1 LGLAVDPMMV
11 PLFADLARVMR
22 KTTAPVAKQLKC
34 YSEIQGRM
42 FTALRNDLIFYL
54 GAVHLLRSLMEHGLP
69 VCRPDIAPQIDR
81 RCEVS
86 DSYNLNLALHMI
98 EQDSILP
105 DGITLNEIKIGRDGR
120 ILILTGPN
128 RGGKTTY
135 MQGIGLVQLLAQ
147 IGCYV
152 PGTSALISPVDQ
164 IYTHFPLE
172 EQPDADTG
180 RFGDEAARIAK
191 IFEQVTR
198 NSLVLLNESLSS
210 TSLGE
215 SLYLAQDIVRIL
227 RRLGAR
233 AIFSTHIHELA
244 ERAGEMNASTPGDS
258 QIASIVSSPLE
269 IDPQISAVGIRRS
282 YKVEFRPPLG
292 LSFAREIAAR
302 YGISYE
308 QLEKALMERG
318 ELSNS
323 TI

>member
-1 LGLAVDPMMV
+1 
-11 PLFADLARVMR
+11 
-22 KTTAPVAKQLKC
+22 
-34 YSEIQGRM
+34 
-42 FTALRNDLIFYL
+42 
-54 GAVHLLRSLMEHGLP
+54 MEHGLP
-69 VCRPDIAPQIDR
+69 LCRPDIAPQNER
-81 RCEVS
+81 RCEGS
-86 DSYNLNLALHMI
+86 NSYNLNLALHMV
-98 EQDSILP
+98 EQDILLP
-105 DGITLNEIKIGRDGR
+105 DGITMNDILIGGDGR

-128 RGGKTTY
+128 QGGKTTY
-135 MQGIGLVQLLAQ
+135 MQGIGLIQLLAQ
-147 IGCYV
+147 IGCFV

-180 RFGDEAARIAK
+180 RFGEEASRIGK
-191 IFEQVTR
+191 IFKQVTR

-233 AIFSTHIHELA
+233 AIYSTHIHELA
-244 ERAGEMNASTPGDS
+244 ERAGEMNESVPGDS
-258 QIASIVSSPLE
+258 QITSVVSSPVE
-269 IDPQISAVGIRRS
+269 IDPQLSSVGIRRS

-308 QLEKALMERG
+308 QLEKALIDRG

-323 TI
+323 